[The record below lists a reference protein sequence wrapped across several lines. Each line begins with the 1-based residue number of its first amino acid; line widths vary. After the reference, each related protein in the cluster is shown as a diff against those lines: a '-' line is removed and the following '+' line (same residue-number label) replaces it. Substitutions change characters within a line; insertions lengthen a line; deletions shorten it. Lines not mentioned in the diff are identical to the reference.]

1 MICEMG
7 QESERST
14 NARRQVNVFLIEA
27 IEKLKEALEDQSR
40 CKTLYLHML
49 IAQKCP
55 RELLWNHHGQHLSPS
70 NSTRTGLKQYPAG
83 WPKMKYRSLFSKHSI
98 CSWTLQPWTLG
109 NNSESK
115 NLSRLN
121 LWFQLLSATISVSV
135 AFYSIIISWHPVMN
149 TENKKPKIMSMR
161 TLNVQNEK

>member
-55 RELLWNHHGQHLSPS
+55 RELL
-70 NSTRTGLKQYPAG
+70 
-83 WPKMKYRSLFSKHSI
+83 
-98 CSWTLQPWTLG
+98 
-109 NNSESK
+109 
-115 NLSRLN
+115 
-121 LWFQLLSATISVSV
+121 
-135 AFYSIIISWHPVMN
+135 
-149 TENKKPKIMSMR
+149 
-161 TLNVQNEK
+161 